1 MSDRQRHG
9 QTVTIV
15 EDNAVRKII
24 RWHGIPLNP
33 EYNFS
38 GEHLNGK
45 QFPYFDEYWT
55 FYPDGTGTRQLI
67 DMPNLDV
74 NHRRGWGPEVIEP
87 MPIGGS
93 LVEAGDLCAAPAL
106 SVFNMSDTVKTY
118 FPPDKNNEYI
128 KDSWGWKQIA
138 FDCHFKNMPDFYVV
152 YSQDDEYP
160 ELWTGIPIETQI
172 GWHNTKYNFSHW
184 PVGREPY
191 GQNADDWGKTSRSYA
206 SHKNEVTHTSLAS
219 AGFYGK
225 LGVDFEDH
233 FQVDK
238 NGRKFRRHVMLV
250 GVSKPYQYDEV
261 KNQIQTW
268 LEPGEIMM
276 SDTSCEFIKID
287 RLHKS
292 IIFRTTGD
300 KMVCSFKIIPNKTVI
315 NPAITIENW
324 KGNSQPEVILNG
336 EKTTVQTAIEGN
348 NLLVWIP
355 VKINS
360 TAYITIK

>member
-1 MSDRQRHG
+1 
-9 QTVTIV
+9 
-15 EDNAVRKII
+15 
-24 RWHGIPLNP
+24 
-33 EYNFS
+33 
-38 GEHLNGK
+38 
-45 QFPYFDEYWT
+45 
-55 FYPDGTGTRQLI
+55 
-67 DMPNLDV
+67 MPNLDV

-87 MPIGGS
+87 MPLGGS

-106 SVFNMSDTVKTY
+106 SVFNMTDSIKTY
-118 FPPDKNNEYI
+118 FPPDKNNEYV

-152 YSQDDEYP
+152 YSQDDRYP

-191 GQNADDWGKTSRSYA
+191 GQNAQEWGKTSRSYA

-225 LGVDFEDH
+225 LGVDFNDN

-268 LEPGEIMM
+268 LDPGTISMLNN
-276 SDTSCEFIKID
+276 DFEFVKID
-287 RLHKS
+287 RIFRSIILKS
-292 IIFRTTGD
+292 IGNSKECKFNI
-300 KMVCSFKIIPNKTVI
+300 KPSKTVL
-315 NPAITIENW
+315 NPAFTIENW
-324 KGNSQPEVILNG
+324 KGNDNAEVLVNG
-336 EKTTVQTAIEGN
+336 SKVNAKTAKEGN
-348 NLLVWIP
+348 SLLVWIP
-355 VKINS
+355 AIFNNE
-360 TAYITIK
+360 TTILIQSEK